1 MKISLTHDREVL
13 VTVTTTLEELAK
25 ALATGRLVIDLAHAR
40 AYSGEETAIGGEGA
54 QTRLSPRAVAGICRR
69 YGPDSLA
76 ANLLWEVAQAG
87 EDGITSTELKEILGF
102 GSSQKLAGVLSGIGK
117 TLQRFVPGRKGLFL
131 RREWLPER
139 SEYLYRMP
147 AVVRATVL
155 AHYG

>member
-1 MKISLTHDREVL
+1 MEISLTHDREVL

-25 ALATGRLVIDLAHAR
+25 ALATGRLVIDLTR
-40 AYSGEETAIGGEGA
+40 GCAYSGDETAVERGDADSGLSA
-54 QTRLSPRAVAGICRR
+54 QAVAGICRR
-69 YGPDSLA
+69 YGPDSFA

-117 TLQRFVPGRKGLFL
+117 TLQRFFAGRKGLFL

-147 AVVRATVL
+147 AEVRATVL

>member
-1 MKISLTHDREVL
+1 MEINLSRDREVL
-13 VTVTTTLEELAK
+13 VTVTTTLEELAA
-25 ALATGRLVIDLAHAR
+25 ALRTGRLVIDLAGGR
-40 AYSGEETAIGGEGA
+40 ALSGAEAAIEGEGPER
-54 QTRLSPRAVAGICRR
+54 RLSPEAVAGICRR

-102 GSSQKLAGVLSGIGK
+102 GSSQKLAGVLSGLGK

-131 RREWLPER
+131 RREWLQDR

-147 AVVRATVL
+147 AEVRATVL

>member
-1 MKISLTHDREVL
+1 MEISLTHDREVL

-25 ALATGRLVIDLAHAR
+25 ALATGRLVIDLARGR
-40 AYSGEETAIGGEGA
+40 AYSGDETAVERGDADSG
-54 QTRLSPRAVAGICRR
+54 LSPQAVAGICRR
-69 YGPDSLA
+69 YGPDSFA
-76 ANLLWEVAQAG
+76 ANLWWEGAQAG
-87 EDGITSTELKEILGF
+87 EDGIPSTELKELLGL

-117 TLQRFVPGRKGLFL
+117 TLQRFLAGRKGLFL

-147 AVVRATVL
+147 AEVRATVL